1 MKAVAIGI
9 VACLAV
15 FLGLPILLV
24 LLLGG
29 ASPAAAAITAAGIG
43 ICATP
48 AAASPA
54 PTNPSTAALP
64 ALDPN
69 AQAAARAIVATGQA
83 MNIDPTG
90 QVIALDVALARTN
103 LHGSLNG
110 LSGGVGVFAMTPSPT
125 APAEALGNAAQAA
138 ELFYEHLTAT
148 PQWTFLATT
157 EAAKQALPEL
167 VAGSY
172 AAELAQAQQIFD
184 DLLAAAA
191 ASPIPNPLPAAS
203 ATAASPTPPASC
215 EPSETALGDAGL
227 DGALAFARSQVGKPY
242 VLGANG
248 PDAWDCSSLVQ
259 AAFRTAGI
267 ALPRVADNQYEWVR
281 DHATVFPGPPS
292 PDELQPG
299 DLLFSVGD
307 DPDTTDDGQHI
318 GHVAIYAGGGEV
330 IEAEGARWGVVE
342 TTYTPG
348 HWAYVTWVGRLPAP
362 SPTPSSPPAT
372 SPSPSSP
379 PTQ

>member
-1 MKAVAIGI
+1 MKPVAIGI
-9 VACLAV
+9 AACLAV

-29 ASPAAAAITAAGIG
+29 AASAAAAITAAGIG
-43 ICATP
+43 VCATSTT
-48 AAASPA
+48 ASPA
-54 PTNPSTAALP
+54 PTDAPTDGFN
-64 ALDPN
+64 ALDPD
-69 AQAAARAIVATGQA
+69 AQTAAQTIVAPAQA
-83 MNIDPTG
+83 MNIAPTG
-90 QVIALDVALARTN
+90 ELIALDVALARTK
-103 LHGSLNG
+103 LDTSLNG
-110 LSGGVGVFAMTPSPT
+110 LPGRVGVFAMTPSST
-125 APAEALGNAAQAA
+125 ASADELDNPADAAKV
-138 ELFYEHLTAT
+138 FYERLTAI
-148 PQWTFLATT
+148 PQWTFLAASQ
-157 EAAKQALPEL
+157 AANQALPEL
-167 VAGSY
+167 VSGAY
-172 AAELAQAQQIFD
+172 AAALPQAQRIFEA
-184 DLLAAAA
+184 LLV
-191 ASPIPNPLPAAS
+191 ASPSNAPLPVAPSSAAPTAS
-203 ATAASPTPPASC
+203 APTPNCDPADA
-215 EPSETALGDAGL
+215 ALGSGGL
-227 DGALAFARSQVGKPY
+227 DTALAFARAQVGKAY

-248 PDAWDCSSLVQ
+248 PDPWDCSSLVQ

-267 ALPRVADNQYEWVR
+267 TLPRVADVQYEWVR

-342 TTYTPG
+342 TAYTPG

-362 SPTPSSPPAT
+362 SPAPTSSAAT
-372 SPSPSSP
+372 TPSPSSP